1 MWKGEAAGWVTE
13 ETSNPGAQI
22 LAYARGIHDENGK
35 RIAGLGM
42 ADRRIDIESL
52 KAFML
57 HCADNALGY
66 DYWLTEVR
74 SHQAVLDAIALAGFG
89 QVTWA
94 KGRLGVAWAGR

>member
-1 MWKGEAAGWVTE
+1 
-13 ETSNPGAQI
+13 
-22 LAYARGIHDENGK
+22 
-35 RIAGLGM
+35 GM

-94 KGRLGVAWAGR
+94 KGRLGVAWAADEQPLSGVVNMATIKKGQFQV